1 MLAADAAILRGAAG
15 DRRRCRPGLARRP
28 PDDEAASRQAAD
40 AYDRRP
46 ARGCR
51 RRPAPQPRLAQR
63 ILDHKEYLAKKS
75 VWIFGGDGW
84 AYDIGYG
91 GLDHVLASGEDVN
104 IFVFDTEVYS
114 NTGGQASKASNI
126 GQVAQ
131 FAAAGKDVK
140 KKSLAEIAMSYGY
153 VYVAQVAMGAK
164 PAQTHQGHHRGR
176 GLSRPLA
183 SSSAYSPVRDAL
195 HQGRHEQL
203 PDRDEE
209 GRGLRLL
216 EPVPLQPGS
225 RRRQEVHA
233 GLARS
238 LLAVTRSS
246 S

>member
-1 MLAADAAILRGAAG
+1 MRG
-15 DRRRCRPGLARRP
+15 RRRA
-28 PDDEAASRQAAD
+28 
-40 AYDRRP
+40 DRRP
-46 ARGCR
+46 GGRGCR
-51 RRPAPQPRLAQR
+51 TANAPPARWPRR
-63 ILDHKEYLAKKS
+63 ILENKEYLAKKS

-131 FAAAGKDVK
+131 FAAAGKDIK
-140 KKSLAEIAMSYGY
+140 KKSLAEIAMTYGY
-153 VYVAQVAMGAK
+153 VYVAQVAMGAN
-164 PAQTHQGHHRGR
+164 PAQTAQGHHRGR
-176 GLSRPLA
+176 GLSRPVPHHRLR
-183 SSSAYSPVRDAL
+183 PLRDAL
-195 HQGRHEQL
+195 HQGRHDQL

-216 EPVPLQPGS
+216 EPVPLQPRAERG
-225 RRRQEVHA
+225 QEVHA
-233 GLARS
+233 GLQGARR
-238 LLAVTRSS
+238 AATRSS